1 MAVADVGEIGYN
13 LRLVNT
19 TPPMATTFQQRP
31 RSIKSTAS
39 GPSQATEMMKSVSM
53 ADIPD
58 QNHQASVES
67 MVNLNAQ
74 LSRRWPPFDF
84 VSMQFAEDNISDD
97 FWSYPTEIPGG
108 SLARSGDITHL
119 SELQPTNREIF
130 NAIQPLP
137 TGSLNPVQTSTSD
150 QSVPVHLDIL
160 QHITEYSSGR
170 NQIHQFS

>member
-58 QNHQASVES
+58 QNHQASLES

-74 LSRRWPPFDF
+74 LSSRWPSFDF

-130 NAIQPLP
+130 NAIQPPP